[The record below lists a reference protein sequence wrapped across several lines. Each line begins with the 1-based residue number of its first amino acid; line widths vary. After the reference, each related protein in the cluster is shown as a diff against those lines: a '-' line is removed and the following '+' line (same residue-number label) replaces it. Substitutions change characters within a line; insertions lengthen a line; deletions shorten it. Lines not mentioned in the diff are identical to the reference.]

1 MAQFLLFATTMIE
14 APEHPDQESIEDRPS
29 VLIIDDEVGPSESL
43 RMILSSYYN
52 VYLCREGP
60 EGLDVLRRRP
70 IDVVTLDLRMPSM
83 GGIDVLKQIKQIDP
97 EVEVII
103 VTAYASLETAVQG
116 LRWGA
121 FDYICKPF
129 DVPHI
134 AELVDRA
141 IKRRRARLY
150 GRRTREHFLGNL
162 SHELRTPLSAIIG
175 YSSILSEELAATVSP
190 DQLSAL
196 HRIQANAV
204 ELLNL
209 IEGVLIL
216 NGIDAGEIA
225 PNIVEFEA
233 VEVVQQVVDQFR
245 ASAEEKGVVLTLQ
258 TVQPQVFLNNDPA
271 KLARIVWGL
280 VDNALKFGGEGTL
293 TVEIEPHPSSGGLR
307 LAVIDP
313 ASTIDAD
320 ELQLAIDGYLQDDI
334 RGRRRDRGLG
344 IGLRVAV
351 QFTRMLGGR
360 IRVRKLAE
368 EGTRI
373 ELQIPSWD
381 HHRSSA
387 LH

>member
-1 MAQFLLFATTMIE
+1 MACFVLCWVLMIE
-14 APEHPDQESIEDRPS
+14 SPERPDSDLPEDRPS
-29 VLIIDDEVGPSESL
+29 VLIIDDELGPSESL

-52 VYLCREGP
+52 VYLCRDGQ
-60 EGLDVLRRRP
+60 EGLEALRRHP

-150 GRRTREHFLGNL
+150 GRRSREHFLGNL

-175 YSSILSEELAATVSP
+175 YSSILAEELATTANP
-190 DQLSAL
+190 EQLSAL
-196 HRIQANAV
+196 SRIQANAV

-216 NGIDAGEIA
+216 NGIDAGEIS
-225 PNIVEFEA
+225 PNIVDFDA
-233 VEVVQQVVDQFR
+233 VELVQHVLGQF
-245 ASAEEKGVVLTLQ
+245 ANQAEEKGVTLATNIAQ
-258 TVQPQVFLNNDPA
+258 EHVFLRNDPN

-280 VDNALKFGGEGTL
+280 IDHALKFGSGGTL
-293 TVEIEPHPSSGGLR
+293 TVQLEPHPTSGGLR
-307 LAVIDP
+307 FLLLDP
-313 ASTIDAD
+313 SSSIDAA

-360 IRVRKLAE
+360 LRVRHLE
-368 EGTRI
+368 PGGTRL

-381 HHRSSA
+381 LHRSSS

>member
-1 MAQFLLFATTMIE
+1 MIE
-14 APEHPDQESIEDRPS
+14 APERPEEGDVPEDRPS
-29 VLIIDDEVGPSESL
+29 VLIIDDELGPSESL

-52 VYLCREGP
+52 VYLCREGG
-60 EGLDVLRRRP
+60 EGLETLRRHP

-97 EVEVII
+97 DVEVII

-150 GRRTREHFLGNL
+150 GRRSREHFLGNL

-175 YSSILSEELAATVSP
+175 YSSILQEELASVASP
-190 DQLSAL
+190 EQLSAL
-196 HRIQANAV
+196 NRIQANGL

-216 NGIDAGEIA
+216 NGIDAGEISPHIA
-225 PNIVEFEA
+225 EFDA
-233 VEVVQQVVDQFR
+233 VEVARQVLSQFEAQ
-245 ASAEEKGVVLTLQ
+245 ASEKGVTLAMQTLQ
-258 TVQPQVFLNNDPA
+258 EHVFLNNDAA
-271 KLARIVWGL
+271 KLGRILWGL
-280 VDNALKFGGEGTL
+280 LDNALKFGGGAELTL
-293 TVEIEPHPSSGGLR
+293 QVEAHPTSGGVRFL
-307 LAVIDP
+307 LLDP
-313 ASTIDAD
+313 SSTIDAD

-360 IRVRKLAE
+360 MRVRRLAQ

-381 HHRSSA
+381 HHRTSA